1 MTVRLIAKLIAPTLL
16 LTAALAAST
25 AHAGDYKAGAIVISN
40 PWARATPSGATA
52 GAGYFTVTNTG
63 TTPDRLVAVTSEA
76 ARNADIHEM
85 TMANGMMQMRPLK
98 GGLEL
103 KPGETVQ
110 LEPGGEHV
118 MMTGLKQPLK
128 QGDHIKGTLTFEKAG
143 KVDIE
148 YDVQAVGAQAPTNA
162 PARTPGNTMQ
172 IPGGGTM
179 HMH

>member
-1 MTVRLIAKLIAPTLL
+1 MIARLNAKLTASTLL
-16 LTAALAAST
+16 LIAALAAP
-25 AHAGDYKAGAIVISN
+25 AALAADYKAGAIVISN
-40 PWARATPSGATA
+40 PWARATPSGASA

-63 TTPDRLVAVTSEA
+63 TTPDRLIAVTSEA
-76 ARNADIHEM
+76 ASNADIHEM
-85 TMANGMMQMRPLK
+85 TMANGVMQMRPLK

-110 LEPGGEHV
+110 LKPGGEHV

-128 QGDHIKGTLTFEKAG
+128 QGDHFKGTLTFEKAG

-148 YDVQAVGAQAPTNA
+148 YDVKAIGAQPSTSA
-162 PARTPGNTMQ
+162 PASTPRNTMQ
-172 IPGGGTM
+172 MPGGAM

>member
-1 MTVRLIAKLIAPTLL
+1 MFARLTAKLTAPTLL
-16 LTAALAAST
+16 FIAALAAPAT
-25 AHAGDYKAGAIVISN
+25 LAADYKAGAIVISN

-52 GAGYFTVTNTG
+52 GAGYFTVTNSG
-63 TTPDRLVAVTSEA
+63 TTPDRLVAATSEA
-76 ARNADIHEM
+76 ASNADIHEM
-85 TMANGMMQMRPLK
+85 TMANGVMQMRPLQ

-110 LEPGGEHV
+110 LKPGGQHV

-148 YDVQAVGAQAPTNA
+148 YDVKAIGA
-162 PARTPGNTMQ
+162 PAPASTPGNTMQ
-172 IPGGGTM
+172 MPGM